1 MRIDVIS
8 ALVKIFSGP
17 LSESI
22 IQRAQDKKIAEIHLH
37 DLRDYATGNYRQTD
51 DKPFGGGAGMVLKP
65 EPMFK
70 CINKLLAE
78 RKYDEVIYLTP
89 QGVKF
94 NQKRANVLS
103 LSENIIIICGHYKG
117 IDQRVIDKFVTSEI
131 SIGDYVITGGET
143 AAIVVIDAVV
153 RLLPGV
159 LGDSESALTDS
170 FQTESGFDAPV
181 YTRPAEFDGMKVP
194 DVLLKGNHKEIAVW
208 RDEMGR
214 KKFSKVK
221 RVKSN
226 TTKSITK
233 TKKKI
238 NKNK

>member
-37 DLRDYATGNYRQTD
+37 DLRDYATGNYRHTD

-70 CINKLLAE
+70 CINKLLKE

-89 QGVKF
+89 QGKKF
-94 NQKRANVLS
+94 NQKIANVLS

-159 LGDSESALTDS
+159 LGDSDSALTDS

-181 YTRPAEFDGMKVP
+181 YTRPAEFEGMKVP
-194 DVLLKGNHKEIAVW
+194 DVLLKGNHKEIAEWSVK
-208 RDEMGR
+208 MGM
-214 KKFSKVK
+214 KKYNKVK

-226 TTKSITK
+226 NSN
-233 TKKKI
+233 
-238 NKNK
+238 NKEYRNR